1 MAEHHNDPNPTD
13 PLTHQAATERPVPPT
28 TPTGPDRIADETT
41 RATPESKSARQRRT
55 PADNAEPHPQPA
67 HQRRRRIIA
76 WAMIGAGITILAG
89 TAWVGWRSYQA
100 YTHLTNASA
109 DVSALQDQLKDITT
123 TDPTATTATVNHLQ
137 TEASAA
143 RSAVDDPIYRAATA
157 TPFIGANLDA
167 IRQVTLTVNSLATDV
182 MPSLTDIAQT
192 MQPAQLA
199 PTNGAIN
206 IEPIERISPLLQN
219 ADTAV
224 NQARQNIATIDR
236 TTLIQP
242 ISDAVLTLSR
252 KLDQA
257 AAITGPGARIARLA
271 PPMLG
276 SNGPRTYLVAFQN
289 PAELRATGGILGSYA
304 VIQADQGKITI
315 IDQGG
320 ASSRKLGIFE
330 PPVTQL
336 TTQQRQAYTDRPA
349 TYPQDVN
356 LTPDFPTAAALF
368 TQMYQTRTG
377 NHINGVMAIDP
388 IALSYMLKG
397 TAPIDVGDGVTVTS
411 DNLVPVLLS
420 TAYQK
425 FDESDQ
431 SPRDAFLAHAT
442 ALVFTEVMSG
452 KADRRA
458 ILDGLRKA
466 SDERRVLLYSADPT
480 EQADI
485 ATTGISGAIDQDPT
499 HPSIG
504 VYMNDGTGAKLGYY
518 LHNEVHVTNG
528 ACHADGRRELQVR
541 VTMHYNAPPN
551 GLPAY
556 VTGTTDLG
564 KRGGLQTNVLVQ
576 APIDGHVT
584 DAHRDGTT
592 TSIGRS
598 TDHARETATTTVI
611 LNPDS
616 SAQLDFTVL
625 GPADP
630 ATNNVTPNLTVT
642 PGIQTW
648 TTSVDPYQACP
659 APTN

>member
-1 MAEHHNDPNPTD
+1 
-13 PLTHQAATERPVPPT
+13 
-28 TPTGPDRIADETT
+28 
-41 RATPESKSARQRRT
+41 
-55 PADNAEPHPQPA
+55 
-67 HQRRRRIIA
+67 
-76 WAMIGAGITILAG
+76 MIGAGITILAG

-100 YTHLTNASA
+100 YTHLTNAAA
-109 DVSALQDQLKDITT
+109 DMSALQDQLKDITT

-236 TTLIQP
+236 AALIQP

-276 SNGPRTYLVAFQN
+276 SAGPRTYLVAFQN

-336 TTQQRQAYTDRPA
+336 TTQQRQAYTCLL
-349 TYPQDVN
+349 Y
-356 LTPDFPTAAALF
+356 
-368 TQMYQTRTG
+368 
-377 NHINGVMAIDP
+377 
-388 IALSYMLKG
+388 
-397 TAPIDVGDGVTVTS
+397 TS
-411 DNLVPVLLS
+411 P
-420 TAYQK
+420 
-425 FDESDQ
+425 
-431 SPRDAFLAHAT
+431 SPRDRT
-442 ALVFTEVMSG
+442 RSRM
-452 KADRRA
+452 
-458 ILDGLRKA
+458 
-466 SDERRVLLYSADPT
+466 
-480 EQADI
+480 
-485 ATTGISGAIDQDPT
+485 
-499 HPSIG
+499 PS
-504 VYMNDGTGAKLGYY
+504 
-518 LHNEVHVTNG
+518 
-528 ACHADGRRELQVR
+528 
-541 VTMHYNAPPN
+541 
-551 GLPAY
+551 
-556 VTGTTDLG
+556 
-564 KRGGLQTNVLVQ
+564 
-576 APIDGHVT
+576 
-584 DAHRDGTT
+584 
-592 TSIGRS
+592 
-598 TDHARETATTTVI
+598 
-611 LNPDS
+611 
-616 SAQLDFTVL
+616 
-625 GPADP
+625 
-630 ATNNVTPNLTVT
+630 
-642 PGIQTW
+642 
-648 TTSVDPYQACP
+648 
-659 APTN
+659 